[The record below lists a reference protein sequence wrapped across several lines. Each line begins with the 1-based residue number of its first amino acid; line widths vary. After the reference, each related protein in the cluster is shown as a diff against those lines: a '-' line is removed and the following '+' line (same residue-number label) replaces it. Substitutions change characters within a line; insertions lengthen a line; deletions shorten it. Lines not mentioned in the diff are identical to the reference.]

1 VKAKVE
7 EEYETY
13 ESRSRSRSKTLAEE
27 IQR

>member
-13 ESRSRSRSKTLAEE
+13 ESRSRSKTLAEE